1 MRREKNVR
9 TESENWEECMMGF
22 KYGGFS
28 KVGFRRENNEDFLMV
43 KEFGGRMLLAIIADG
58 AGSEPSRL
66 QPAQLACRKIVEM
79 LNRVYDDGKNEE
91 LLINSAEIFLSEAVM
106 SVNQILGAFR
116 TANEEV
122 YSGFTCAL
130 TCAMFIQESEEDF
143 RLTMVHTG
151 NTRLYLI
158 RRDAE
163 GNAAIRQLTKD
174 QTEAQL
180 LVDDGKIS
188 EEQYYFHEA
197 RGKLL
202 CPLGSFE
209 TPKLDRFS
217 GKIRKDFVFL
227 MTTDGIHYAIRPEP
241 MTSLVLENPNFDEA
255 CATLCE
261 AAESLESNDDY
272 GVILIQ
278 CI

>member
-1 MRREKNVR
+1 
-9 TESENWEECMMGF
+9 MGF
-22 KYGGFS
+22 RYGGYS

-43 KEFGGRMLLAIIADG
+43 KELGDKLLLAIIADG
-58 AGSEPSRL
+58 AGSEPSKL
-66 QPAQLACRKIVEM
+66 QPAQLACRKISEM
-79 LNRVYDDGKNEE
+79 ISRVYNDGAKGDLLKENAE
-91 LLINSAEIFLSEAVM
+91 LFLSEAVM
-106 SVNQILGAFR
+106 SVNQILGAFK
-116 TANEEV
+116 TANEEI

-130 TCAMFIQESEEDF
+130 TCALFAQESGDDY
-143 RLTMVHTG
+143 RISLVHTG

-158 RRDAE
+158 RSNPE

-180 LVDDGKIS
+180 LVDEGKIA

-197 RGKLL
+197 RNKLL

-217 GKIRKDFVFL
+217 GKIRKDCIFL

-241 MTSLVLENPNFDEA
+241 MTSLVLENPNFDDA
-255 CATLCE
+255 CVTLCE

-272 GVILIQ
+272 GAILIQ
-278 CI
+278 CV